1 MSEYYNY
8 LNQSDFQ
15 AAWNMQGPSFQAANG
30 GYNNWVAGYAH
41 TGMNTLTEDS
51 ESGDTVNVSLVA
63 RDTTTQE
70 FQDFSC
76 VYTVDTTS
84 GLITAG
90 SCTQTG

>member
-8 LNQSDFQ
+8 LDLGNFQ
-15 AAWNMQGPSFQAANG
+15 AAWNMQGASFQAAND
-30 GYNNWVAGYAH
+30 GYDNWAAGYAT
-41 TGMNTLTEDS
+41 TGMNHVYEVS
-51 ESGDTVNVSLVA
+51 ESGDTVNLTLVA
-63 RDTTTQE
+63 RDTATQE

-90 SCTQTG
+90 SCTQT

>member
-1 MSEYYNY
+1 MQEYYND
-8 LNQSDFQ
+8 LDLSGFQ
-15 AAWNMQGPSFQAANG
+15 AAWNMQAPSFQAANG
-30 GYNNWVAGYAH
+30 GYASWVAGYAH
-41 TGMNTLTEDS
+41 TGMNHIYEVS
-51 ESGDTVNVSLVA
+51 ESGDTVNLTLVA

-90 SCTQTG
+90 SCT